1 MTYAEELLKEGLE
14 QGLEQGELRD
24 KQQVLARLVT
34 KRFGLSDAE
43 RNDIESCGDRDAL
56 DAALD
61 EIVAAQAKEAV
72 LAKLGP
78 GGGSAGG

>member
-14 QGLEQGELRD
+14 QGELRD
-24 KQQVLARLVT
+24 KQHVLVRQLT
-34 KRFGLSDAE
+34 RRFGLSDAE
-43 RNDIESCGDRDAL
+43 REHIESCEDRDTL

-61 EIVAAQAKEAV
+61 EIVVAPDKKAV

-78 GGGSAGG
+78 GGGSAAG